1 MAFCGFEED
10 GEILASVV
18 EIGLEK
24 ALGLEEWKAGMCTFT
39 AFFSLDY
46 VVCLSHTFG
55 FAIDTPIAKLRVR
68 GGVISYSSLLHQN
81 GDIN

>member
-1 MAFCGFEED
+1 MAL
-10 GEILASVV
+10 ILALVV
-18 EIGLEK
+18 EIGSEK
-24 ALGLEEWKAGMCTFT
+24 ALGLQGRETWMCTF
-39 AFFSLDY
+39 AALISLDH
-46 VVCLSHTFG
+46 VVFLSHTFG